1 MSQLLQ
7 LVADGL
13 GSEHPAR
20 ALELLRDW
28 SLDKPFL
35 SLRSEI
41 LDKGTPLSVMQRR
54 RLTAA
59 AYDLLSNYPT
69 VLYGMPVL
77 IRADTEDLAIMLPAP
92 SNFAPLAGEPVL
104 SWCSLRQCYA
114 GYSAAG
120 PEIETNT
127 TYVGMVK
134 IATGDVD
141 APIIPDAW
149 VADAIGYPAGVKLTV
164 MADRVLPWPAAVEA
178 GIMLLS
184 VGRQGSP
191 EDIPTIFLDG
201 AEKQWATDAALI
213 WRRTV
218 VASR

>member
-7 LVADGL
+7 LIADGL
-13 GSEHPAR
+13 GSEHPAG
-20 ALELLRDW
+20 ALEMLRDW

-41 LDKGTPLSVMQRR
+41 LDKGTPLTAMQRR
-54 RLTAA
+54 RLAAA

-69 VLYGMPVL
+69 ILYGLPVL
-77 IRADTEDLAIMLPAP
+77 IRADSDDLAVLPAP
-92 SNFAPLAGEPVL
+92 NNFAPLGGATVV
-104 SWCSLRQCYA
+104 SWCSLRECYA
-114 GYSAAG
+114 GYSATG

-127 TYVGMVK
+127 TFVGIVK
-134 IATGDVD
+134 IATGDID
-141 APIIPDAW
+141 PPAIPDAW
-149 VADAIGYPAGVKLTV
+149 VADAIGYPSEVKLTV

-191 EDIPTIFLDG
+191 VDIPTIFLDG
-201 AEKQWATDAALI
+201 AEKQWATDVALI